1 MRIRSASVARNAT
14 RLLAV
19 VLIAPIS
26 AQDSGLK
33 VRVDDYLAPYV
44 KGNNFLGAVLI
55 AEGDHVLVSS
65 AYGESSYEL
74 HAANSPNTRFHIA
87 SVSKP
92 FTAAAILI
100 LEQRG
105 MLHVSDP
112 VSRFLPDFPNGHKIT
127 LQNLLTHTSGIPN
140 VNNFPEYPSVSRF
153 PQTPASLVELFKSK
167 PLNFEPGTK
176 YEYSNSNYNL
186 LASVIEHVSHKSYGE
201 FLRENIFDPL
211 GLKNT
216 GHDGNASDV
225 ITNAATGYQPRGIAD
240 LERSPYIDWSAK
252 TGNGSLFSTTLDLLK
267 FVRAYG
273 EGRLLSRQAVAELWK
288 EKPGNNYGWFVR
300 KKHGLLA
307 VASNGRSP
315 GFISSLEYYPEKD
328 LTVIVLSNSYSPVS
342 QSPIAD
348 DLAAIALGE
357 QIAAPASVARVDVG
371 ADKLHSLVG
380 AYRFDQTFFQPNAD
394 VRIRIEGKEPVLDW
408 GNNLKSALIP
418 VSPTEFIDRQFW
430 ARIVVDEDGT
440 GFTYSSSGSRFKV
453 KRVSSESDSQ

>member
-1 MRIRSASVARNAT
+1 MRIRSASLARNTT

-19 VLIAPIS
+19 VLIAIAPIS
-26 AQDSGLK
+26 PQDGGLR

-55 AEGDHVLVSS
+55 AKGDHVLVSS

-74 HAANSPNTRFHIA
+74 HAANSPSTRFHIA

-140 VNNFPEYPSVSRF
+140 VNNLPEYQSASRF
-153 PQTPASLVELFKSK
+153 PQVPVRDLWRFWW
-167 PLNFEPGTK
+167 TK

-186 LASVIEHVSHKSYGE
+186 LAFVIEQVSHKSYGE
-201 FLRENIFDPL
+201 FLRESIFDPL
-211 GLKNT
+211 GLNNT

-225 ITNAATGYQPRGIAD
+225 ITNAATGYQPRGVAD

-252 TGNGSLFSTTLDLLK
+252 TGNGSLYSTTSDLLK

-273 EGRLLSRQAVAELWK
+273 EGRLLPRQAVTELWT

-315 GFISSLEYYPEKD
+315 GFMSSLEYYPEKD

-357 QIAAPASVARVDVG
+357 QIAAPASVTRVDVA
-371 ADKLHSLVG
+371 ADKLHSVVG
-380 AYRFDQTFFQPNAD
+380 AYRFDQTFFQPNAE

-430 ARIVVDEDGT
+430 ARIVVDEDGA

-453 KRVSSESDSQ
+453 KRVSSE

>member
-1 MRIRSASVARNAT
+1 MCVRSTSLARNTT

-19 VLIAPIS
+19 VLVAIAPIS
-26 AQDSGLK
+26 PQDGCLR

-55 AEGDHVLVSS
+55 AKGDHILVSS

-74 HAANSPNTRFHIA
+74 QAANSPSTRFHIA

-112 VSRFLPDFPNGHKIT
+112 VSRFLPYFPNGHKIT

-140 VNNFPEYPSVSRF
+140 VNNFPEYRSASRF
-153 PQTPASLVELFKSK
+153 PQTPASLVDLFKSK

-186 LASVIEHVSHKSYGE
+186 LAFVIEYVSHKSYGE
-201 FLRENIFDPL
+201 FLRESIFDPL
-211 GLKNT
+211 DLKNT

-225 ITNAATGYQPRGIAD
+225 ITNAATGYQPRGVAD

-252 TGNGSLFSTTLDLLK
+252 TGNGSLYSTTSDLLK

-273 EGRLLSRQAVAELWK
+273 EGRLLPRQAVTESWT
-288 EKPGNNYGWFVR
+288 ERPGNNYGWFVR

-315 GFISSLEYYPEKD
+315 GFMSSLEYYPEKD

-348 DLAAIALGE
+348 DMAAMALGE
-357 QIAAPASVARVDVG
+357 QIAAPASVTGVEVA
-371 ADKLHSLVG
+371 ADKLHRVVG
-380 AYRFDQTFFQPNAD
+380 AYRFDQTFFQPNAE

-453 KRVSSESDSQ
+453 KRVSSE

>member
-1 MRIRSASVARNAT
+1 MRVRSASLARNTT

-19 VLIAPIS
+19 VLIAIAPIS
-26 AQDSGLK
+26 PQDGGLR

-55 AEGDHVLVSS
+55 AKGDHVLVSS

-74 HAANSPNTRFHIA
+74 HAANSPSTRFHIA

-140 VNNFPEYPSVSRF
+140 VNNLPEYQSASRF

-167 PLNFEPGTK
+167 PPNFEPGTK

-186 LASVIEHVSHKSYGE
+186 LAFVIEQVSHKSYGA
-201 FLRENIFDPL
+201 FLRESIFDPL
-211 GLKNT
+211 GLENT

-225 ITNAATGYQPRGIAD
+225 ITNAATGYQPRGVAD

-252 TGNGSLFSTTLDLLK
+252 TGNGSLYSTTSDLLK

-273 EGRLLSRQAVAELWK
+273 EGRLLPRQAVSELWT

-300 KKHGLLA
+300 KKHSLLA

-315 GFISSLEYYPEKD
+315 GFMSSLEYYPEKD

-357 QIAAPASVARVDVG
+357 QIAAPASVTRVDVG
-371 ADKLHSLVG
+371 TDKLQSVVG
-380 AYRFDQTFFQPNAD
+380 AYRFDQTFFQPNAE

-418 VSPTEFIDRQFW
+418 VSSTEFIDRQFW
-430 ARIVVDEDGT
+430 ARIVVNEDGT

-453 KRVSSESDSQ
+453 KRVSSE